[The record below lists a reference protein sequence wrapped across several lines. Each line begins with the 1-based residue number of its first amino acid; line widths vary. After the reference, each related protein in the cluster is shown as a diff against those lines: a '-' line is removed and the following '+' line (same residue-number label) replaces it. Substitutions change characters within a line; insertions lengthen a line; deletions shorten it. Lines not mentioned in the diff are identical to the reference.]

1 MESNP
6 TPTPASNND
15 NLMGLLSYI
24 LAPIVGII
32 VLLSES
38 MKNNPVLKRHAV
50 QSIAYAVVGFIVSTI
65 LAVTVILACVA
76 WLPIIPAIIWG
87 IQAYQGKDVTIPVI
101 TDFCRKQGWF
111 V

>member
-6 TPTPASNND
+6 TPTPAANND
-15 NLMGLLSYI
+15 NLMSLLSYVI
-24 LAPIVGII
+24 APIGGII
-32 VLLSES
+32 VLLSDA
-38 MKNNPVLKRHAV
+38 MKSNPVLRRHAV
-50 QSIAYAVVGFIVSTI
+50 QGTAYSVAAFIISTI
-65 LAVTVILACVA
+65 LSATVILLCVA

-87 IQAYQGKDVTIPVI
+87 IQAYQGKEVTIPVI